1 MKVALY
7 ARVSTSN
14 QTTSNQLLEVREAI
28 QRNGWTLA
36 HELVDHGIS
45 GSKGKNERPA
55 FAQLHRLVARR
66 EIDIVAVWS
75 IDRLGR
81 SIADLV
87 QLMGELE
94 AKRVHLYSHKQA
106 IDTSTPA
113 GRMTFAIFASI
124 AEFEREM
131 IKERINA
138 GLARARLEG
147 KKLGRPSNVND
158 NTRVAVKLLREKGSS
173 IHSIAKKLNIGVG
186 TTRKILFEAA

>member
-14 QTTSNQLLEVREAI
+14 QNTNNQLLEVREAI
-28 QRNGWTLA
+28 RRNGWTA
-36 HELVDHGIS
+36 THELIDHGIS
-45 GSKGKNERPA
+45 GSKGRNDRPA
-55 FAQLHRLVARR
+55 FAQLHNLVARR

-94 AKRVHLYSHKQA
+94 AKRIHLYSHKQA

-138 GLARARLEG
+138 GLSRARLEG

-158 NTRVAVKLLREKGSS
+158 NTRIAVKLLREKGSS
-173 IHSIAKKLNIGVG
+173 IHSIAKKLSIGVG
-186 TTRKILFEAA
+186 TTRKILSEAA

>member
-14 QTTSNQLLEVREAI
+14 QNTSNQLLEVREAI
-28 QRNGWTLA
+28 KRNGWNLA

-45 GSKGKNERPA
+45 GAKSKSERPA
-55 FAQLHRLVARR
+55 FAQLHRVIARR
-66 EIDIVAVWS
+66 EVDIVAVWS

-81 SIADLV
+81 SIQDLV

-94 AKRVHLYSHKQA
+94 AKRIHLYSHKQA

-124 AEFEREM
+124 AEFEREL

-138 GLARARLEG
+138 GIARARSEG
-147 KKLGRPSNVND
+147 KKLGRPSNMND
-158 NTRVAVKLLREKGSS
+158 NTRIAVKLLREKGSS
-173 IHSIAKKLNIGVG
+173 IHSIAKKLSIGVG
-186 TTRKILFEAA
+186 TTRKILSEAA

>member
-14 QTTSNQLLEVREAI
+14 QNTSNQLLEVREAI
-28 QRNGWTLA
+28 KRNGWTLA

-45 GSKGKNERPA
+45 GAKNKSERPA
-55 FAQLHRLVARR
+55 FAQLHRLIARR
-66 EIDIVAVWS
+66 EVDIVAVWS

-81 SIADLV
+81 SIQDLV

-94 AKRVHLYSHKQA
+94 AKRIHLYSHKQA

-124 AEFEREM
+124 AEFEREL

-138 GLARARLEG
+138 GIARARSEG
-147 KKLGRPSNVND
+147 KKLGRPSNMND
-158 NTRVAVKLLREKGSS
+158 NTRIAVKLLREKGSS
-173 IHSIAKKLNIGVG
+173 IHSIAKKLSIGVG
-186 TTRKILFEAA
+186 TTRKILSEAA